1 MSKKRATIL
10 VVEDDR
16 FMLEGIS
23 DLLTLGDVGYDVQ
36 VLMAENGRMALDLI
50 AQQPPD
56 LIISDIMMPELDGFE
71 LLHRVRQNSA
81 WVHIPVVFITAKGAK
96 KDIHK
101 GRTSGANLYLT
112 KPFKSSEVLDLVRTQ
127 LKRAF
132 DRQAS
137 RQQSMAELKRSILQ
151 ILNHEFRTPLTY
163 VTAYYEMLVESL
175 SQMRDEENLQE
186 FLRGIQTGCLRL
198 ARLVEDF
205 IQVLELRTG
214 ETSHRFMAN
223 AQPIANLPQLIRQT
237 ITEVQANMPYQQVP
251 IHHEAGPE
259 PPPLIWGDA
268 EALQQIFFR
277 LLQNAVKFTHRRN
290 RQEGSVTIT
299 TQVAGDWLEIA
310 FVDEGIGFPPH
321 MKEQLFDLFFQYN
334 RSLLEQQ
341 GSGIGLTIAKALV
354 ELHGGHIEAENRPD
368 NAGSVFTVRLP
379 LYRPGVTPAF
389 SPPRVVPEG
398 KRLAVVLVVEDDP
411 FLLVGLQELLEL
423 FEGAYV
429 LRVMT
434 AKNGRIAL
442 SLLAQQK
449 PDLIISDIMMPEM
462 GGYEFLDNVRRNPEW
477 VHIPFIF
484 LTAKGEH
491 SDIHRGL
498 MSGVEEYITKP
509 YDSKELLEL
518 VASQLD
524 RHFMVQGAFNQDF
537 EQLKQNILHLITPDF
552 RLPLATVAEYTAE
565 LVKEMA
571 EAHTDED
578 LKQSLYGLREGST
591 RLSRLVE
598 DLVTLAEL
606 ETGEAEVAFSLRAQ
620 PVRNLG
626 LYWYEVGQKYKTMAQ
641 QHGIII
647 QCPLVLE
654 MPRVFSD
661 GVSLQSGLQRLVEL
675 ALNYCIDAGYRGTL
689 QMDVTRTTDEVFLS
703 LHLPV
708 ALPPEVAAAFQGKGN
723 GSTAV
728 SSLSSRDIRILRG
741 VMALHNG
748 RIDLH
753 TTPDSADI
761 TIALPTYQP

>member
-1 MSKKRATIL
+1 MSRRRATIL

-36 VLMAENGRMALDLI
+36 VLMAENGRVALDLM
-50 AQQPPD
+50 AQQCPD

-71 LLHRVRQNSA
+71 LLNHVRQNSA

-112 KPFKSSEVLDLVRTQ
+112 KPFNSSEVLDLVRTQ
-127 LKRAF
+127 LKRTF

-163 VTAYYEMLVESL
+163 VTAYYEMLAESL
-175 SQMRDEENLQE
+175 NHMHDEDNLQE
-186 FLRGIQTGCLRL
+186 FLRGIQAGCLRL

-214 ETSHRFMAN
+214 ETNQRFAAN

-237 ITEVQANMPYQQVP
+237 IADVQANMPYQQLP
-251 IHHEAGPE
+251 IYYEDSAE
-259 PPPLIWGDA
+259 PLPLIWGDA
-268 EALQQIFFR
+268 EALRQVFFR

-299 TQVAGDWLEIA
+299 TQVADGWLEIA

-321 MKEQLFDLFFQYN
+321 LKEQLFDLFFQYN
-334 RSLLEQQ
+334 RGLLEQQ
-341 GSGIGLTIAKALV
+341 GSGIGLTIARALV
-354 ELHGGHIEAENRPD
+354 QLHGGQIEAENRPD
-368 NAGSVFTVRLP
+368 ATGSVFTVRLP
-379 LYRPGVTPAF
+379 IYTPGAAPVSAAAL
-389 SPPRVVPEG
+389 PEG

-411 FLLVGLQELLEL
+411 FLLMGLQELLEL

-429 LRVMT
+429 LRVLT
-434 AKNGRIAL
+434 AKNGRAAL
-442 SLLAQQK
+442 SVLAQQK

-462 GGYEFLDNVRRNPEW
+462 GGYEFLENVRRNPEW

-484 LTAKGEH
+484 LTARGEH

-498 MSGVEEYITKP
+498 TSGAEEYITKP
-509 YDSKELLEL
+509 YDSEELLEL

-524 RHFMVQGAFNQDF
+524 RYFMVQGAFRQSF

-552 RLPLATVAEYTAE
+552 RLPLATVSKYTAH
-565 LVKEMA
+565 LVQEMT

-578 LKQSLYGLREGST
+578 LKQSLYGLREGSI

-606 ETGEAEVAFSLRAQ
+606 ETGEAEVAYSLRAQ
-620 PVRNLG
+620 PVRDLG
-626 LYWYEVGQKYKTMAQ
+626 LYWYEAAQKYQSVAQ
-641 QHGIII
+641 QHGVVIH
-647 QCPLVLE
+647 CPLVLE
-654 MPRVFSD
+654 MPRVFTD

-675 ALNYCIDAGYRGTL
+675 SLNYCIEAGYQGEL
-689 QMDVTRTTDEVFLS
+689 QMNVAHTADEVSLS
-703 LHLPV
+703 VHLPV
-708 ALPPEVAAAFQGKGN
+708 ALPAAAVAALQGEG
-723 GSTAV
+723 GEATAV
-728 SSLSSRDIRILRG
+728 SPLLSPDIRILRG
-741 VMALHNG
+741 VVKLHNG
-748 RIDLH
+748 RFELH
-753 TTPDSADI
+753 TTPTSADM
-761 TIALPTYQP
+761 TIVLPTYQS

>member
-1 MSKKRATIL
+1 MSRKRATIL

-36 VLMAENGRMALDLI
+36 VLMAENGRMALDLM

-71 LLHRVRQNSA
+71 LLNRVRQNSA

-96 KDIHK
+96 KDIRK

-112 KPFKSSEVLDLVRTQ
+112 KPFNSSEVLDLVRTQ

-163 VTAYYEMLVESL
+163 VTAYYEMLAESL
-175 SQMRDEENLQE
+175 NQMRDEENLQE
-186 FLRGIQTGCLRL
+186 FLRGIQAGCLRL

-214 ETSHRFMAN
+214 EASHRFMTN

-237 ITEVQANMPYQQVP
+237 ITEVQANMPYQQLP
-251 IHHEAGPE
+251 IHYEAGTE
-259 PPPLIWGDA
+259 PLPLIWGDA
-268 EALQQIFFR
+268 EALQQVFFR

-310 FVDEGIGFPPH
+310 FIDEGIGFPPH

-334 RSLLEQQ
+334 RGLLEQQ

-368 NAGSVFTVRLP
+368 NAGSIFTVRLP
-379 LYRPGVTPAF
+379 LYKPDVAPPAPF
-389 SPPRVVPEG
+389 AAVPQG
-398 KRLAVVLVVEDDP
+398 KRLATILVVEDDP

-423 FEGAYV
+423 FEGPYV

-434 AKNGRIAL
+434 AKNGRVAL

-462 GGYEFLDNVRRNPEW
+462 GGYEFLDHVRHNPEW

-484 LTAKGEH
+484 LTAKGER

-498 MSGVEEYITKP
+498 ISGVEEYITKP
-509 YDSKELLEL
+509 YDSEELLEL

-524 RHFMVQGAFNQDF
+524 RHFMVQRAFNQNF

-552 RLPLATVAEYTAE
+552 RLPLATVSEYTAE
-565 LVKEMA
+565 LVQEMA
-571 EAHTDED
+571 EAHTEED
-578 LKQSLYGLREGST
+578 LKRSLYGLKEGSV

-598 DLVTLAEL
+598 DLVILAEM

-620 PVRNLG
+620 PVRDLG
-626 LYWYEVGQKYKTMAQ
+626 LYWYEVSQKQQAMAQ
-641 QHGIII
+641 QHGIVI

-661 GVSLQSGLQRLVEL
+661 GVSLQSGLQRLLEL
-675 ALNYCIDAGYRGTL
+675 ALTYCIDAGYQGTL
-689 QMDVTRTTDEVFLS
+689 PMNVTHTADEVFLS

-708 ALPPEVAAAFQGKGN
+708 ALPPEAAAAFQGERN

-728 SSLSSRDIRILRG
+728 STLPSPDIRILRG
-741 VMALHNG
+741 VVALHNG